1 MRDLDHDGLDGALE
15 ASTTTLTGAM
25 LLPPPALV
33 RRPAVSARAA
43 SPLLRSSWLLP
54 LVAGLGFFV
63 GFWGFERIGEPAAR
77 TEAPVSAAPAGGSA
91 PVVASAPAA
100 ASVSPA
106 AATVIAAA
114 VPSSASAAAGVD
126 GQSAPGGVDPEG
138 RVGLAGAATALAS
151 AAAVPTD
158 GARGVGGATS
168 WTVTFGWDSAA
179 LSADANRALSA
190 GAAGCAGRV
199 EVVGH
204 TCDVGD
210 AKYNQDL
217 SERRARAVAA
227 ALAERGVRPD
237 RLSVRGAGEAAVI
250 RHGAKTA
257 RRESRRVEVHC
268 VP

>member
-33 RRPAVSARAA
+33 RRPAVSARTGP
-43 SPLLRSSWLLP
+43 SLRRSSWLLP
-54 LVAGLGFFV
+54 LVAGMGFFV
-63 GFWGFERIGEPAAR
+63 GFWGFERIGESAAR

-91 PVVASAPAA
+91 PVVAAAPAV

-106 AATVIAAA
+106 AAAAVAAA
-114 VPSSASAAAGVD
+114 VPSA
-126 GQSAPGGVDPEG
+126 
-138 RVGLAGAATALAS
+138 AS
-151 AAAVPTD
+151 AAAVD
-158 GARGVGGATS
+158 GPAGGVAGEGRVGFAGVAAAPASAAVPSDAARAVGGATS

-179 LSADANRALSA
+179 LSADANRALAA
-190 GAAGCAGRV
+190 GAAACAGRV

-227 ALAERGVRPD
+227 ALAERGVRPE
-237 RLSVRGAGEAAVI
+237 RLSVRGVGEAAVI
-250 RHGAKTA
+250 RHGAKAA